1 MKVYI
6 VVEQFYDYR
15 NRNKNRVYAS
25 IKHIFLNK
33 KLAEKTIKEMEAYY
47 YNPVVLE
54 EEIEDLLTFKI
65 LFSELL
71 NLVKKLMNR

>member
-6 VVEQFYDYR
+6 VVEQFYDCR
-15 NRNKNRVYAS
+15 NRNKNRVYVS
-25 IKHIFLNK
+25 IRHVFSNK
-33 KLAEKTIKEMEAYY
+33 KLAEKTIKEMEDYY
-47 YNPVVLE
+47 YSPVVLE

>member
-25 IKHIFLNK
+25 IRHVF
-33 KLAEKTIKEMEAYY
+33 
-47 YNPVVLE
+47 
-54 EEIEDLLTFKI
+54 
-65 LFSELL
+65 
-71 NLVKKLMNR
+71 